1 MTVTCSNCGE
11 EWPRDPALEVPCPTC
26 HAPVGVKCRGPSGH
40 PCELHAS
47 RDRAAMGAGFLRPC
61 PKGPSAQQQRVMTP
75 QLELF

>member
-11 EWPRDPALEVPCPTC
+11 EWPCDPALEGRCPTC
-26 HAPVGVKCRGPSGH
+26 HAPVGVKCRRPSGH

-47 RDRAAMGAGFLRPC
+47 GDRGAMDTGFLRLC
-61 PKGPSAQQQRVMTP
+61 PKGPSAQLERVLTP